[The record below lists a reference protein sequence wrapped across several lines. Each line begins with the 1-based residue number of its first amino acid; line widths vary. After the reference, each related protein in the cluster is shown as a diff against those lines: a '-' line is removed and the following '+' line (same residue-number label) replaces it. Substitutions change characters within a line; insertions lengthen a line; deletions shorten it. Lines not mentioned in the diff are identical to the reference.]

1 MATWKADI
9 KTTPTGSI
17 YTVTVEAGAAYVAK
31 QEIDR
36 LYRPIFT
43 RNLRQVRSS
52 SDSQSSE
59 VSLSSLFWFIVIVC
73 ALAFWPITVTLAA
86 IWILFKIAKHFKIND

>member
-9 KTTPTGSI
+9 KTTQTGSI
-17 YTVTVEAGAAYVAK
+17 YTVTVEAGAAYVAQ

-43 RNLRQVRSS
+43 RNLRQVSS
-52 SDSQSSE
+52 C
-59 VSLSSLFWFIVIVC
+59 SLCNRI
-73 ALAFWPITVTLAA
+73 LACYFNSCWNLDHLQNRKTL
-86 IWILFKIAKHFKIND
+86 

>member
-17 YTVTVEAGAAYVAK
+17 YTVTVEAGAAYVAQ

-43 RNLRQVRSS
+43 RNLRQVSS
-52 SDSQSSE
+52 SSSGGSE
-59 VSLSSLFWFIVIVC
+59 IDFGSLFWLILVVC
-73 ALAFWPITVTLAA
+73 AIAFWPVTLTVAG
-86 IWILFKIAKHFKIND
+86 IWIIYKIAKHFNK

>member
-9 KTTPTGSI
+9 KTTQTGSI
-17 YTVTVEAGAAYVAK
+17 YTVTVEAGAAYVAQ

-43 RNLRQVRSS
+43 RNLRQVSS
-52 SDSQSSE
+52 SSSFDGSGIDLGS
-59 VSLSSLFWFIVIVC
+59 VFWLVLVVC
-73 ALAFWPITVTLAA
+73 AIAFWPVTLTVAG
-86 IWILFKIAKHFKIND
+86 IWIIYKIAEHFNK

>member
-9 KTTPTGSI
+9 KTTQTGSI
-17 YTVTVEAGAAYVAK
+17 YTVTVEAGAAYVAQ

-43 RNLRQVRSS
+43 RNLRQVSS
-52 SDSQSSE
+52 SSSGGSE
-59 VSLSSLFWFIVIVC
+59 IDFGSLFWLILVVC
-73 ALAFWPITVTLAA
+73 AIAFWPVTLAVA
-86 IWILFKIAKHFKIND
+86 GIWIIYKIAKHFNK

>member
-9 KTTPTGSI
+9 KTTQTGSI
-17 YTVTVEAGAAYVAK
+17 YTVTVEAGAAYVAQ

-43 RNLRQVRSS
+43 RNLRQVSS
-52 SDSQSSE
+52 SSGGSE
-59 VSLSSLFWFIVIVC
+59 IDLGSVFWLILVVC
-73 ALAFWPITVTLAA
+73 AIAFWPVTLTVAG
-86 IWILFKIAKHFKIND
+86 IWIIYKITKHFNK